1 MLRILNQPYPGAE
14 VLLLVSLWLTHI
26 YFCRKEDIM
35 ARKLVV
41 VDGVIFQN
49 SYQPKRKNNRGQKN
63 IRLINGQLIKANDR
77 MFCRVM
83 IEKSKKQEKKKDL
96 THHVMNWLIGEDTSK
111 IVKKKDVEEKIL
123 KIRESKFKSKPLY
136 HKISLN
142 SLLEKGYQISGKK

>member
-1 MLRILNQPYPGAE
+1 
-14 VLLLVSLWLTHI
+14 
-26 YFCRKEDIM
+26 M
-35 ARKLVV
+35 AGKLVV
-41 VDGVIFQN
+41 VDGIMVQN

-96 THHVMNWLIGEDTSK
+96 THQKAIDWLMGEDTSN
-111 IVKKKDVEEKIL
+111 IGKKNEKEKIL
-123 KIRESKFKSKPLY
+123 KIRETPFKSKPLF
-136 HKISLN
+136 HKISLT